1 MSSYSFVTF
10 LQKKQQKVYH
20 IFGCIKKK
28 SYLCTRYITFKTMKR
43 IIPIL
48 MALIAT
54 ATPATSQDS
63 KTVKIKVIET
73 SDVHGHFFPWDFMEG
88 KPLKGTLARA
98 NTYINKERQKY
109 GNNLLLIDNGD
120 ILQGQPCI
128 YWSNYVMP
136 ENENLAAQV
145 INYMKYDAE
154 TVGNHDI
161 EPGHKVYDKWIREV
175 RCPLLGANIV
185 KEEYKNGKANPTHIY
200 TGLRPYS
207 THYVDGVKICIIGM
221 LTPAIPNWLNKSIWK
236 GLEFEEMTSCAKK
249 WIKYIKETERPDLIF
264 GLFHSGLDGG
274 INTPDYEEN
283 ATASVAR
290 EVPGFD
296 VIFFGHDHQVHNEWI
311 TNKEGQQVLCID
323 PSCYVKNV
331 AEAEITLSFNKG
343 KLTKKEINGNIVNV
357 LDEEIDQQML
367 NHFQTQI
374 DNVKAYVD
382 RKIGR
387 FEHPVYSREGFFG
400 NSAFTDLIHNLQ
412 LTISKADIS
421 FNAPLAFDNVIKA
434 GDVTQA
440 DMFKLYRFEN
450 LMFVLRMTGEEIRK
464 HLEFSYSMW
473 ANTMTSANDH
483 ALLLNDDSKEDQQ
496 RTGFQYYTF
505 NFDSA
510 AGVDYEVDLTK
521 PDGQKVKILQLSN
534 GQPFDEKKWY
544 KVVMNSYRA
553 NGGGELLTRG
563 AGIPKDSLESR
574 VIWHTDMDQRHYL
587 TEEIMRQ
594 GTIDPQPNH
603 NWRFV
608 PEDWVKP
615 ALERDR
621 KQLFGE

>member
-1 MSSYSFVTF
+1 M
-10 LQKKQQKVYH
+10 KK
-20 IFGCIKKK
+20 I
-28 SYLCTRYITFKTMKR
+28 S
-43 IIPIL
+43 IL
-48 MALIAT
+48 LLTLMLTVAPLNAQT
-54 ATPATSQDS
+54 T
-63 KTVKIKVIET
+63 KTVRLKVIET

-88 KPLKGTLARA
+88 KPIKGTLVRA
-98 NTYINKERQKY
+98 NTYIKKVRQEY
-109 GNNLLLIDNGD
+109 GDNLLLIDNGD
-120 ILQGQPCI
+120 ILQGQPCV

-136 ENENLAAQV
+136 EDENLAASV

-185 KEEYKNGKANPTHIY
+185 KEEYKNAEARPQNIY
-200 TGLRPYS
+200 TGLKPYS
-207 THYVDGVKICIIGM
+207 VHYKDGVKICVIGM

-236 GLEFEEMTSCAKK
+236 GMDFEEMTTCAKK
-249 WIKYIKETERPDLIF
+249 WIKFIKETERPDLIF
-264 GLFHSGLDGG
+264 GLFHSGLNGG
-274 INTPDYEEN
+274 IKTDEYEEN
-283 ATASVAR
+283 STEAVAR

-311 TNKEGQQVLCID
+311 TNKEGKQVLCID

-331 AEAEITLSFNKG
+331 AEAEIELTYKNGHLMKKDIKG
-343 KLTKKEINGNIVNV
+343 TIVNV
-357 LDEEIDQQML
+357 QDEAIDEEML
-367 NHFQTQI
+367 NHFQPKI
-374 DNVKAYVD
+374 DAVKQYVG

-387 FEHPVYSREGFFG
+387 FENPVYSRDGFFG

-412 LTISKADIS
+412 MQISKADIS
-421 FNAPLAFDNVIKA
+421 FNAPLSFNNVIKA

-450 LMFVLRMTGEEIRK
+450 LMFMLRMTGEEVRK
-464 HLEFSYSMW
+464 HLEFSYDMW
-473 ANTMTSANDH
+473 TNTMTKPEDH
-483 ALLLNDDSKEDQQ
+483 ALRLNDASKEDQQ

-510 AGVDYEVDLTK
+510 CGIDYEVDLTK
-521 PDGQKVKILQLSN
+521 PDGQKVKILKMSN
-534 GQPFDEKKWY
+534 GEPFDEKKWY

-553 NGGGELLTRG
+553 NGGGELLTVG

-574 VIWHTDMDQRHYL
+574 VVWHTDMDQRHYL
-587 TEEIMRQ
+587 TEEIRRM

-603 NWRFV
+603 NWRFI
-608 PEDWVKP
+608 PEEWVKP

-621 KQLFGE
+621 QILFGK

>member
-1 MSSYSFVTF
+1 M
-10 LQKKQQKVYH
+10 KK
-20 IFGCIKKK
+20 I
-28 SYLCTRYITFKTMKR
+28 S
-43 IIPIL
+43 IL
-48 MALIAT
+48 LLTLMLTVAPLNAQT
-54 ATPATSQDS
+54 T
-63 KTVKIKVIET
+63 KTVRLKVIET

-88 KPLKGTLARA
+88 KPIKGTLVRA
-98 NTYINKERQKY
+98 NTYIKKVRQEY
-109 GNNLLLIDNGD
+109 GDNLLLIDNGD
-120 ILQGQPCI
+120 ILQGQPCV

-136 ENENLAAQV
+136 EDENLAASV

-185 KEEYKNGKANPTHIY
+185 KEEYKNAEARPQNIY
-200 TGLRPYS
+200 TGLKPYS
-207 THYVDGVKICIIGM
+207 VHYKDGVKICVIGM

-236 GLEFEEMTSCAKK
+236 GMDFEEMTTCAKK
-249 WIKYIKETERPDLIF
+249 WIKFIKETERPDLIF
-264 GLFHSGLDGG
+264 GLFHSGLNGG
-274 INTPDYEEN
+274 IKTDEYEEN
-283 ATASVAR
+283 STEAVAR

-311 TNKEGQQVLCID
+311 TNKEGKQVLCID

-331 AEAEITLSFNKG
+331 AEAEIELTYKNGHLMKKDIKG
-343 KLTKKEINGNIVNV
+343 TIVNV
-357 LDEEIDQQML
+357 QDEAIDEEML
-367 NHFQTQI
+367 NHFQPKI
-374 DNVKAYVD
+374 DAVKQYVG

-387 FEHPVYSREGFFG
+387 FENPVYSRDGFFG

-412 LTISKADIS
+412 MQISKADIS
-421 FNAPLAFDNVIKA
+421 FNAPLSFNNVIKA

-450 LMFVLRMTGEEIRK
+450 LMFMLRMTGEEVRK
-464 HLEFSYSMW
+464 HLEFSYDMW
-473 ANTMTSANDH
+473 TNTMTKPEDH
-483 ALLLNDDSKEDQQ
+483 ALRLNDASKEDQQ

-510 AGVDYEVDLTK
+510 CGIDYEVDLTK
-521 PDGQKVKILQLSN
+521 PDGQKVKILKMSN
-534 GQPFDEKKWY
+534 GEPFDEKKWY

-553 NGGGELLTRG
+553 NGGGELLTVG

-574 VIWHTDMDQRHYL
+574 VVWHTDMDQRHYL
-587 TEEIMRQ
+587 TEEIRRM

-603 NWRFV
+603 NWRFI
-608 PEDWVKP
+608 PEEWVKP

-621 KQLFGE
+621 EILFGK

>member
-1 MSSYSFVTF
+1 MRTTIISTIIAATLTLSV
-10 LQKKQQKVYH
+10 QAQQ
-20 IFGCIKKK
+20 
-28 SYLCTRYITFKTMKR
+28 T
-43 IIPIL
+43 
-48 MALIAT
+48 
-54 ATPATSQDS
+54 S
-63 KTVKIKVIET
+63 KTVTLKVIET
-73 SDVHGHFFPWDFMEG
+73 SDVHGHFFPWDFMENH
-88 KPLKGTLARA
+88 PIEGTLTRA

-145 INYMKYDAE
+145 VNYMKYDAE

-175 RCPLLGANIV
+175 RCPILGANIV
-185 KEEYKNGKANPTHIY
+185 KEEYKNSEANPSHIY
-200 TGLRPYS
+200 TGIQPYS
-207 THYVDGVKICIIGM
+207 THYIDGVKICIIGM
-221 LTPAIPNWLNKSIWK
+221 LTSAIPNWLNKSIWK

-249 WIKYIKETERPDLIF
+249 WIKYIKDVERPDLIF
-264 GLFHSGLDGG
+264 GLFHSGLNGG
-274 INTPDYEEN
+274 IKTADYEED
-283 ATASVAR
+283 ATEAVAK

-296 VIFFGHDHQVHNEWI
+296 VIFFGHDHQVHNDFVV
-311 TNKEGQQVLCID
+311 NKEGQRVLCID

-331 AEAEITLSFNKG
+331 AEAEISLTYEKG
-343 KLTKKEINGNIVNV
+343 KLTKKEINGNIINV
-357 LDEEIDQQML
+357 TNEAIDQQML
-367 NHFQTQI
+367 DHFQPQI
-374 DNVKAYVD
+374 DEVMSYVN

-387 FEHPVYSREGFFG
+387 FERPIYSREGFFG

-412 LTISKADIS
+412 LQISKADIS

-464 HLEFSYSMW
+464 HLEFSYDMW
-473 ANTMTSANDH
+473 TNTMTSPDDH
-483 ALLLNDDSKEDQQ
+483 ALRLNDNAKEDQQ

-510 AGVDYEVDLTK
+510 AGIDYEVDLTK
-521 PDGQKVKILQLSN
+521 PDGQKVRIIQMSN
-534 GQPFDEKKWY
+534 GEPFDEHKWY

-563 AGIPKDSLESR
+563 AGIPQDSLENR

-587 TEEIMRQ
+587 TEEIQRQ
-594 GTIDPQPNH
+594 GTINPQPNK

-608 PEDWVKP
+608 PETWVKP